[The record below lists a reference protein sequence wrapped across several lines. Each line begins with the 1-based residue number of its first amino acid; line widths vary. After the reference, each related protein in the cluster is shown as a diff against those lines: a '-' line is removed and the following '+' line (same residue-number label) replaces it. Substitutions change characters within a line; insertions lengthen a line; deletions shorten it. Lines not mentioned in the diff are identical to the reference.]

1 MNRKRNFERN
11 LASGLKVLEEEY
23 MYSFT
28 DASYQEMAKF
38 LVRIYVY
45 RQLLWIQVLLSAV
58 KSSRRIFSTIKN
70 SLLLIIS
77 YLNYWKQQTL
87 KLKRFRSFSG
97 KFFHFLSSL
106 IPLFFRPYSGI
117 IPEKYPET
125 DRKKSGN
132 IFLKKSGIF

>member
-38 LVRIYVY
+38 IVRIYVY
-45 RQLLWIQVLLSAV
+45 RQLWIQVLLSAV
-58 KSSRRIFSTIKN
+58 KSSRRIFSTFTN

-87 KLKRFRSFSG
+87 KLKRFRSFSL

-106 IPLFFRPYSGI
+106 FPLFFRPFSGRT
-117 IPEKYPET
+117 PGTDQKRAET
-125 DRKKSGN
+125 FSRKRAESFK
-132 IFLKKSGIF
+132 F